1 MSDLNKELKLLRLSG
16 MILTSD
22 VVSMV
27 DDKEHNTAETT
38 PSILCEDACDD
49 FEYMYMML
57 TLFKKSLQQYSSV
70 ERKPQYRPVS
80 PDMYIYTY
88 KRAHYKLQRQKGGHS
103 DERGHATLQRY
114 YLQCFKYSLT
124 VLE

>member
-1 MSDLNKELKLLRLSG
+1 MSDLNKNLKLLRLSG
-16 MILTSD
+16 MILTCD

-80 PDMYIYTY
+80 PDMYIY
-88 KRAHYKLQRQKGGHS
+88 LQTC
-103 DERGHATLQRY
+103 TLQATATKGRAFGRARPCNPPA
-114 YLQCFKYSLT
+114 LLFAMF
-124 VLE
+124 